1 MAQVTS
7 LETDQPTDHAVAG
20 SALAR
25 APWWL
30 IILSVGIGFAL
41 LAMLRDEAYTKT
53 LSYVVGGVGM
63 SVFITVVAY
72 MIALVLGLIAGL
84 GRVATNPFAFH
95 TATLYVEVMRGLPML
110 VIILYTQF
118 VIAPWLGAQRYPAL
132 SGIIALAIGY
142 GAYLAEVYRAGIESI
157 ERGQAEAARS
167 LGMSSGQTMRHIILP
182 QALRRVL
189 PPLGND
195 FIAMLKDSS
204 LLSAIGVSEL
214 TQLAK
219 IEGSR
224 TFDYFRAFNSAAILY
239 LILTLL
245 LSLGVRLLE
254 RSTRSGRR

>member
-1 MAQVTS
+1 MAQVTGT
-7 LETDQPTDHAVAG
+7 EADQPPDRNLSG

-30 IILSVGIGFAL
+30 IILVVGIAFVL
-41 LAMLRDEAYTKT
+41 LAMMRNEDYAKT
-53 LSYVVGGVGM
+53 FRYVAGGVAM

-72 MIALVLGLIAGL
+72 LAALVIGLIAGL
-84 GRVATNPFAFH
+84 GRVSSNLVAFH
-95 TATLYVEVMRGLPML
+95 SATLYVEVMRGLPML

-118 VIAPWLGAQRYPAL
+118 VVAPLLGVQRNPAL
-132 SGIIALAIGY
+132 SGIIALAVGY

-167 LGMSSGQTMRHIILP
+167 LGMSAGQTMRFIILP

-224 TFDYFRAFNSAAILY
+224 TFDYFRAFNTAAILY

-254 RSTRSGRR
+254 RRTSSGRR

>member
-1 MAQVTS
+1 MAEVGGS
-7 LETDQPTDHAVAG
+7 GINRVAG
-20 SALAR
+20 QPIRRTALSQ

-30 IILSVGIGFAL
+30 IILIVGIGFAL
-41 LAMLRDEAYTKT
+41 LTMMRSEDYAKT
-53 LSYVVGGVGM
+53 LSYVLGGVGL
-63 SVFITVVAY
+63 SVLITVVAY
-72 MIALVLGLIAGL
+72 GAALVIGLIAGL
-84 GRVATNPFAFH
+84 GRVSTNPVAYH
-95 TATLYVEVMRGLPML
+95 AATLYVEVMRGLPML

-118 VIAPWLGAQRYPAL
+118 VIAPMIGAQRNPAL
-132 SGIIALAIGY
+132 SGIIALAMGY

-157 ERGQAEAARS
+157 ERGQTEAARS
-167 LGMSSGQTMRHIILP
+167 LGMSAGQTMRYIILP

-189 PPLGND
+189 PPPGND

-254 RSTRSGRR
+254 RRTSSGRR

>member
-1 MAQVTS
+1 MAG
-7 LETDQPTDHAVAG
+7 AG
-20 SALAR
+20 SSEIDRAGGRTILR
-25 APWWL
+25 ETLSQAPWWL
-30 IILSVGIGFAL
+30 IILIIGIVFAL
-41 LAMLRDEAYTKT
+41 LAMMRNEDYAKT
-53 LSYVVGGVGM
+53 FSYVLGGVGM

-72 MIALVLGLIAGL
+72 MIALIVGLIAGL
-84 GRVATNPFAFH
+84 GRVSSNLVAYH
-95 TATLYVEVMRGLPML
+95 SATLYVEVMRGLPML

-118 VIAPWLGAQRYPAL
+118 VIAPLIGAQRNPAL
-132 SGIIALAIGY
+132 SGIIALAVGY

-167 LGMSSGQTMRHIILP
+167 LGMSVGQTMRYIILP

-254 RSTRSGRR
+254 RRTSSGRR

>member
-1 MAQVTS
+1 MGEVGSSEIDQTVRRTLRRTS
-7 LETDQPTDHAVAG
+7 LQQ
-20 SALAR
+20 

-30 IILSVGIGFAL
+30 IILGLGIVFVL
-41 LAMLRDEAYTKT
+41 LAMIRSEDYART
-53 LSYVVGGVGM
+53 LGYVLGGVGL

-72 MIALVLGLIAGL
+72 VAALVIGLIVGL
-84 GRVATNPFAFH
+84 GRVSTHLVAYHA
-95 TATLYVEVMRGLPML
+95 ATLYVEVMRGLPML

-118 VIAPWLGAQRYPAL
+118 VIAPMIGAQRNPAL
-132 SGIIALAIGY
+132 SGILALALGY

-167 LGMSSGQTMRHIILP
+167 LGMSAGQTMRYIILP

-214 TQLAK
+214 TQQAK
-219 IEGSR
+219 IEGAR
-224 TFDYFRAFNSAAILY
+224 TFDYFRAFNSVAILY
-239 LILTLL
+239 LMLTLL

-254 RSTRSGRR
+254 RRTSSGRR